1 MKNGCNQYAPMSR
14 IIELR
19 EAIALKFKVLYQ
31 SSYCPEKEIVVTV
44 GTTQVI
50 LQLFPPLLIQMM
62 KSLFL
67 LLLMTA
73 INYL

>member
-1 MKNGCNQYAPMSR
+1 MKNGYNKYAPMSG

-19 EAIALKFKVLYQ
+19 EAIASKFKVLYQ

-44 GTTQVI
+44 GATQVI
-50 LQLFPPLLIQMM
+50 LQLFSPLLIQMM

>member
-1 MKNGCNQYAPMSR
+1 MKNGYNQYAPMSG

-19 EAIALKFKVLYQ
+19 EAIARKFKNLYQ
-31 SSYCPEKEIVVTV
+31 SSYCPEKEIVVTA
-44 GTTQVI
+44 GATQVI
-50 LQLFPPLLIQMM
+50 LQLFSPLLIQMM